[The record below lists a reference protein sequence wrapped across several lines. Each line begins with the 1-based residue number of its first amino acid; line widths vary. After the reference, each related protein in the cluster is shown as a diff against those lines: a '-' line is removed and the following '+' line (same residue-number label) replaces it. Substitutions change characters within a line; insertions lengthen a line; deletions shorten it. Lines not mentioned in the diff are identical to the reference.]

1 MDHTVMVPIM
11 KKRIENLQDIIQEK
25 KPSLLQN
32 EEDEDETLDVMVVK
46 IAGTTYLKAA
56 DNTLYDFNSHEEIGI
71 WNPKAKK
78 YILLNG
84 NNLQNLQAINELL
97 NQIEEI
103 HVECEYCEKKA
114 TFLLC
119 DAEGGKINGF
129 DEYGVWWCEKCE
141 KCR

>member
-1 MDHTVMVPIM
+1 MVMVPIM
-11 KKRIENLQDIIQEK
+11 KKRIEK
-25 KPSLLQN
+25 S
-32 EEDEDETLDVMVVK
+32 EDEEIV
-46 IAGTTYLKAA
+46 TYLKAA

-103 HVECEYCEKKA
+103 HVECECCSKK
-114 TFLLC
+114 TSCLLC
-119 DAEGGKINGF
+119 EAEEGKIDGF
-129 DEYGVWWCEKCE
+129 DKYGVWWCEA
-141 KCR
+141 CRLK